1 MEFFLG
7 LKNKEKVNGVW
18 FYFFIPMVFGL
29 IRPSFVLCNFS
40 QNSLFSSRKFLAF
53 YDFFGNLFSEKSHPM
68 VSSWRDRWFIFVR
81 SLFKTSPILASGMV
95 DFSLLQIFLTCFL
108 AFRLP
113 QVLLVEVNL
122 ISAFCKFFF
131 LNKAKTC
138 VFWYF
143 SFIGFFYLFLS
154 LKNHP

>member
-68 VSSWRDRWFIFVR
+68 VSSWRDR
-81 SLFKTSPILASGMV
+81 
-95 DFSLLQIFLTCFL
+95 
-108 AFRLP
+108 
-113 QVLLVEVNL
+113 
-122 ISAFCKFFF
+122 
-131 LNKAKTC
+131 
-138 VFWYF
+138 
-143 SFIGFFYLFLS
+143 
-154 LKNHP
+154 